1 MTSSELPSNL
11 LATIETYYDTAPRP
25 LATTEEIGPF
35 TLFVPRDP
43 AGWPYYARPRLGLDV
58 PFTAADVEAV
68 RERQR
73 ELEIPQAIEWVHE
86 TTPSLLEAARADG
99 MTVEECPMLVLPTG
113 QSDSRPPAR
122 SAAEDVTTRAVVLAP
137 DSPDLPAVVGAIDAG
152 FEGTDEVIERQVG
165 RQPQLI
171 REGLLTM
178 VAAYDDQ
185 GAVVGGG
192 SHSPRGTTT
201 ELTGIAVLP
210 RARRRGVGAAIT
222 HALVEDAHTR
232 GIGTIFLSADDDAV
246 ARVYA
251 RVGFVRVGTACIAEV
266 PDLSATMSP
275 GGELRPD
282 KSVEIRLVNGDE

>member
-1 MTSSELPSNL
+1 MTSPELPTDQLAGL
-11 LATIETYYDTAPRP
+11 LVTIETYYDAAPRP

-35 TLFVPRDP
+35 TLFVKTDP
-43 AGWPYYARPRLGLDV
+43 TGWPYYARPRLGLDV
-58 PFTAADVEAV
+58 PITTADVNAV

-73 ELEIPQAIEWVHE
+73 ELEVPQAIEWVSE
-86 TTPSLLEAARADG
+86 TTPSLLAAARADG
-99 MTVEECPMLVLPTG
+99 MTVQECPLLVLRTG
-113 QSDSRPPAR
+113 E
-122 SAAEDVTTRAVVLAP
+122 SADVTPRAVVLAP
-137 DSPDLPAVVGAIDAG
+137 DSPDFAQVIGAIGAG
-152 FEGTDEVIERQVG
+152 FQGTDEFNVAPIG

-171 REGLLTM
+171 RDGLLAM

-266 PDLSATMSP
+266 PDLSAPMSP